1 MQRICKKGKVM
12 TLLARLG
19 LMEAPMRS
27 NIVLGVHSK
36 VTYGKIKNIIP
47 KAILNDTKKLLD
59 QVASE

>member
-1 MQRICKKGKVM
+1 M

-59 QVASE
+59 QVALE